1 MTEAQIQLQNALT
14 TTFLANLVFLSE
26 YDKDLYHRVDE
37 LSRIIENGTYKERYA
52 LEFNMQDGDFDIYDI
67 VNDKYLYNKSPKK
80 FNDNLVRKSEQ
91 YEGNYI
97 LNLPE
102 HFSPIHK
109 NVSIIDK
116 TNRFDFEH
124 MPQFN
129 TLSVNNAWEYV
140 NAIGDYINNKKKRLK
155 TIKKFIFL
163 GTLLGRH
170 IPRIAKKVNANM
182 YLVLEKNLE
191 IFRLSLFTVDYTV
204 LAEKYVVFSIMDNV
218 IDTET
223 KISGFLKKNY
233 LENYLIKF
241 STTKIN
247 IEEYIDNILNG
258 LHILNP
264 VAYDY
269 NRMLYVHFNR
279 STKYIKDRYKF
290 LLFNKTKKSLNLLK
304 NIPVL
309 YIAAGPSLDDNIEW
323 IKKNHNNFF
332 IVTIG
337 AAYKIL
343 LLNNIHI
350 DVISTLD
357 QDFKALNEKQ
367 FDDESVEKISKNTI
381 IFASNMTNENILKKF
396 NRNNLFLYE
405 VFSKLHKENIVFQ
418 GFSVGEI
425 TLNILLDLNIK
436 ELYLVGLDLALNQE
450 TGESHAKDSNSATT
464 KLNLD
469 AEINRDTYSARESL
483 IKVKGNHKEYV
494 YTTPMFFSSIK
505 SLEEKVKIKSEDVV
519 IYNLSTNGAFFNGV
533 IPAKQE
539 DINFNEL
546 KKIKFGYDLF
556 LKELNY
562 YSSTEISL
570 KSKKIIKNEIE
581 FIEKN
586 IIEIIDKIKNT
597 KYNNFEE
604 LLVDEYSILTTLDIN
619 KYDFL
624 YQILVNYFQISAPY
638 LLYHFNDIKI
648 KDESK
653 KVKKIQEIS
662 IRQII
667 SIIEDYLVCLKR
679 VI

>member
-1 MTEAQIQLQNALT
+1 M
-14 TTFLANLVFLSE
+14 
-26 YDKDLYHRVDE
+26 
-37 LSRIIENGTYKERYA
+37 
-52 LEFNMQDGDFDIYDI
+52 
-67 VNDKYLYNKSPKK
+67 
-80 FNDNLVRKSEQ
+80 
-91 YEGNYI
+91 
-97 LNLPE
+97 
-102 HFSPIHK
+102 
-109 NVSIIDK
+109 
-116 TNRFDFEH
+116 
-124 MPQFN
+124 
-129 TLSVNNAWEYV
+129 
-140 NAIGDYINNKKKRLK
+140 
-155 TIKKFIFL
+155 
-163 GTLLGRH
+163 
-170 IPRIAKKVNANM
+170 
-182 YLVLEKNLE
+182 
-191 IFRLSLFTVDYTV
+191 
-204 LAEKYVVFSIMDNV
+204 
-218 IDTET
+218 
-223 KISGFLKKNY
+223 
-233 LENYLIKF
+233 
-241 STTKIN
+241 
-247 IEEYIDNILNG
+247 
-258 LHILNP
+258 
-264 VAYDY
+264 
-269 NRMLYVHFNR
+269 
-279 STKYIKDRYKF
+279 
-290 LLFNKTKKSLNLLK
+290 
-304 NIPVL
+304 
-309 YIAAGPSLDDNIEW
+309 
-323 IKKNHNNFF
+323 
-332 IVTIG
+332 
-337 AAYKIL
+337 
-343 LLNNIHI
+343 
-350 DVISTLD
+350 
-357 QDFKALNEKQ
+357 
-367 FDDESVEKISKNTI
+367 
-381 IFASNMTNENILKKF
+381 
-396 NRNNLFLYE
+396 
-405 VFSKLHKENIVFQ
+405 
-418 GFSVGEI
+418 
-425 TLNILLDLNIK
+425 
-436 ELYLVGLDLALNQE
+436 VGLDLALNQE

-570 KSKKIIKNEIE
+570 KSKEILKNEIE

-586 IIEIIDKIKNT
+586 IIEIIDKIKNK